1 MRGLALTMT
10 IALCII
16 SFISGYD
23 YASKHCTNAVT
34 RTDTII
40 KRDTVTLIPDTVCDT
55 VQLGERIVKVAV
67 RGDTLYRIDTV
78 AVSLPFVQ
86 KQYRDSSYS
95 AWVSGYEPSL
105 DSIKIFPKT
114 TIIRESK
121 VERKKDKRWGVYGGV
136 GIGVSDRVTPY
147 VGIGIGYR
155 IL

>member
-16 SFISGYD
+16 CFISGYD
-23 YASKHCTNAVT
+23 YASKHCANVVT

-40 KRDTVTLIPDTVCDT
+40 KRDTVTLVPDTVYRT
-55 VQLGERIVKVAV
+55 IELGERIVKVAV
-67 RGDTLYRIDTV
+67 HDTLHRTDTV
-78 AVSLPFVQ
+78 TVSLPFVQ
-86 KQYRDSSYS
+86 KQYKDSNYS

-114 TIIRESK
+114 IIVRESK
-121 VERKKDKRWGVYGGV
+121 VERKKDRRWGVYGGV

>member
-1 MRGLALTMT
+1 MRGLALIMT

-23 YASKHCTNAVT
+23 YASKHCANVVT
-34 RTDTII
+34 RADTII
-40 KRDTVTLIPDTVCDT
+40 KRDTVTAVPDTVYRT
-55 VQLGERIVKVAV
+55 IELGERIVKVAV
-67 RGDTLYRIDTV
+67 RGDTLHRIDTV
-78 AVSLPFVQ
+78 TVSLPFVQ
-86 KQYRDSSYS
+86 KQYKDSSYS

-105 DSIKIFPKT
+105 DSIKIFPLT

-121 VERKKDKRWGVYGGV
+121 VEKQKDRRWGVYGGV

>member
-16 SFISGYD
+16 CFISGYD
-23 YASKHCTNAVT
+23 YANKHCANVVT

-67 RGDTLYRIDTV
+67 RGDTLHRIDTV
-78 AVSLPFVQ
+78 TVSLPFVQ
-86 KQYRDSSYS
+86 KQYKDSNYS

-114 TIIRESK
+114 IIVRESK
-121 VERKKDKRWGVYGGV
+121 VERKKDRRWGVYGGV
-136 GIGVSDRVTPY
+136 GIGVSDRITPC
-147 VGIGIGYR
+147 VGVGIGYR

>member
-16 SFISGYD
+16 CFISGYD
-23 YASKHCTNAVT
+23 YASKHCANVVT

-40 KRDTVTLIPDTVCDT
+40 KRDTVTLVPDTVYRT
-55 VQLGERIVKVAV
+55 IELGERIVKVAV
-67 RGDTLYRIDTV
+67 HDTLHRTDTMT
-78 AVSLPFVQ
+78 VSLPFVQ
-86 KQYRDSSYS
+86 KQYKDSSYS

-114 TIIRESK
+114 IIVRESK
-121 VERKKDKRWGVYGGV
+121 VERKKDRRWGVYGGV

>member
-23 YASKHCTNAVT
+23 YASKHCANVVT

-67 RGDTLYRIDTV
+67 HDTLHRTDTV
-78 AVSLPFVQ
+78 TVSLPFVQ
-86 KQYRDSSYS
+86 KQYKDSNYS

-114 TIIRESK
+114 IIVRESK
-121 VERKKDKRWGVYGGV
+121 VERKKDRRWGVFGGV
-136 GIGVSDRVTPY
+136 GIGVSDRITPC
-147 VGIGIGYR
+147 VGVGIGYR

>member
-23 YASKHCTNAVT
+23 YASKHCTNVVT
-34 RTDTII
+34 RADTII
-40 KRDTVTLIPDTVCDT
+40 KRDTVTAVPDTIYKT
-55 VQLGERIVKVAV
+55 IELGERIVKVAV
-67 RGDTLYRIDTV
+67 HDTLYRIDTV

-105 DSIKIFPKT
+105 DSIKIFPQT

-121 VERKKDKRWGVYGGV
+121 VEKQKDRRWGVYGGV

>member
-16 SFISGYD
+16 CFISGYD
-23 YASKHCTNAVT
+23 YANKHCANVVT

-40 KRDTVTLIPDTVCDT
+40 KRDTVTLVPDTVYRT
-55 VQLGERIVKVAV
+55 IELGERIVKVAV
-67 RGDTLYRIDTV
+67 HDTLHRIDTV
-78 AVSLPFVQ
+78 TVSLPFVQ
-86 KQYRDSSYS
+86 KQYKDSSYS

-114 TIIRESK
+114 IIVRESK
-121 VERKKDKRWGVYGGV
+121 VERKKDRRWGVYGGV
-136 GIGVSDRVTPY
+136 GIGVSDRITPC
-147 VGIGIGYR
+147 VGVGIGYR

>member
-23 YASKHCTNAVT
+23 YASKHCTNVVT
-34 RTDTII
+34 RADTII
-40 KRDTVTLIPDTVCDT
+40 KRDTVTAVPDTIYKT
-55 VQLGERIVKVAV
+55 IELGEKIVKVAV

-86 KQYRDSSYS
+86 KQYKDSSYS

-121 VERKKDKRWGVYGGV
+121 VEKQKDRRWGVYGGV

>member
-16 SFISGYD
+16 CFISGYD
-23 YASKHCTNAVT
+23 YASKHCANVVI

-40 KRDTVTLIPDTVCDT
+40 KRDTVTAVPDTVYKT
-55 VQLGERIVKVAV
+55 IELGERIVKVAV
-67 RGDTLYRIDTV
+67 HDTLHRIDTV

-105 DSIKIFPKT
+105 DSIRIFPKT

-121 VERKKDKRWGVYGGV
+121 VEKQKDRRWGVYGGV

>member
-1 MRGLALTMT
+1 MRGLTTL
-10 IALCII
+10 LII
-16 SFISGYD
+16 STCCVISFVSGYD
-23 YASKHCTNAVT
+23 FAGKCYYSIPP
-34 RTDTII
+34 DTII

-78 AVSLPFVQ
+78 TVSLPFVQ

-105 DSIKIFPKT
+105 DSIKIFPQT

-121 VERKKDKRWGVYGGV
+121 VEKQKDRRWGVYGGV

>member
-16 SFISGYD
+16 CFISGYD
-23 YASKHCTNAVT
+23 YASKHCANVVT

-40 KRDTVTLIPDTVCDT
+40 KRDTVTLVPDTVYRT
-55 VQLGERIVKVAV
+55 IELGERIVKVAV
-67 RGDTLYRIDTV
+67 HDTLHRTDTV
-78 AVSLPFVQ
+78 TVSLPFVQ
-86 KQYRDSSYS
+86 KQYKDSNYS

-114 TIIRESK
+114 IIVRESK
-121 VERKKDKRWGVYGGV
+121 VERKKDRRWGVFGGV
-136 GIGVSDRVTPY
+136 GIGVSDRITPC
-147 VGIGIGYR
+147 VGVGIGYR

>member
-16 SFISGYD
+16 CFISGYD
-23 YASKHCTNAVT
+23 YASKHCANVVT

-67 RGDTLYRIDTV
+67 RDTLHRIDTV
-78 AVSLPFVQ
+78 TVSLPFVQ
-86 KQYRDSSYS
+86 KQYKDSNYS

-114 TIIRESK
+114 IIVRESK
-121 VERKKDKRWGVYGGV
+121 VERKKDRRWGVYGGV
-136 GIGVSDRVTPY
+136 GIDVSDRVTPY

>member
-16 SFISGYD
+16 CFISGYD
-23 YASKHCTNAVT
+23 YASKHCANVVT

-40 KRDTVTLIPDTVCDT
+40 KRDTVTAVPDTVYRT
-55 VQLGERIVKVAV
+55 IELGERIVKVAV
-67 RGDTLYRIDTV
+67 RDTLHRIDTV
-78 AVSLPFVQ
+78 TVSLPFVQ
-86 KQYRDSSYS
+86 KQYKDSNYS

-114 TIIRESK
+114 IIVRESK
-121 VERKKDKRWGVYGGV
+121 VERKKDRRWGVYGGV
-136 GIGVSDRVTPY
+136 GIGVSGRVTPY

>member
-23 YASKHCTNAVT
+23 YASKHCANVVT

-67 RGDTLYRIDTV
+67 RDTLHRIDTV
-78 AVSLPFVQ
+78 TVSLPFVQ
-86 KQYRDSSYS
+86 KQYKDSNYS

-114 TIIRESK
+114 IIVRESK
-121 VERKKDKRWGVYGGV
+121 VERKKDRRWGVFGGV
-136 GIGVSDRVTPY
+136 GIGVSDRITPC
-147 VGIGIGYR
+147 VGVGIGYR

>member
-16 SFISGYD
+16 CFISGYD
-23 YASKHCTNAVT
+23 YASKHCANVVT

-40 KRDTVTLIPDTVCDT
+40 KRDTVTAVPDTVYRT
-55 VQLGERIVKVAV
+55 IELGERIVKVAV
-67 RGDTLYRIDTV
+67 HDTLHRTDTV
-78 AVSLPFVQ
+78 TVSLPFVQ
-86 KQYRDSSYS
+86 KQYKDSSYS

-114 TIIRESK
+114 IIVRESK
-121 VERKKDKRWGVYGGV
+121 VERKKDRRWGVYGGV

>member
-1 MRGLALTMT
+1 MRGLVLTMT

-16 SFISGYD
+16 CFISGYD
-23 YASKHCTNAVT
+23 YASKRCTNVVT

-40 KRDTVTLIPDTVCDT
+40 KRDTVTSIPDTVYRT
-55 VQLGERIVKVAV
+55 IELGERIVKVAV
-67 RGDTLYRIDTV
+67 HDTLYRIDTV
-78 AVSLPFVQ
+78 TVSLPFVQ
-86 KQYRDSSYS
+86 KQYKDSSYS

-105 DSIKIFPKT
+105 DSIKIFPQT

-121 VERKKDKRWGVYGGV
+121 VEKQKDRRWGVYGGV

>member
-16 SFISGYD
+16 CFISGYD
-23 YASKHCTNAVT
+23 YASKHCANVVT

-40 KRDTVTLIPDTVCDT
+40 KRDTVTAVPDTVYMT
-55 VQLGERIVKVAV
+55 IELGERIVKVAV
-67 RGDTLYRIDTV
+67 RDTLHRIDTV
-78 AVSLPFVQ
+78 TVSLPFVQ
-86 KQYRDSSYS
+86 KQYKDSNYS

-114 TIIRESK
+114 IIVRESK
-121 VERKKDKRWGVYGGV
+121 VERKKDRRWGVYGGV
-136 GIGVSDRVTPY
+136 GIGVSGRVTPY

>member
-16 SFISGYD
+16 CFISGYD
-23 YASKHCTNAVT
+23 YASKHCANVVT

-40 KRDTVTLIPDTVCDT
+40 KRDTVTAVPDTVYRT
-55 VQLGERIVKVAV
+55 IELGERIVKVAV
-67 RGDTLYRIDTV
+67 HDTLHRTDTMT
-78 AVSLPFVQ
+78 VSLPFVQ
-86 KQYRDSSYS
+86 KQYKDSSYS

-114 TIIRESK
+114 IIVRESK
-121 VERKKDKRWGVYGGV
+121 VERKKDRRWGVYGGV

>member
-1 MRGLALTMT
+1 MRGLTLTMT

-16 SFISGYD
+16 CFISGYD
-23 YASKHCTNAVT
+23 YASKHCTNVVT
-34 RTDTII
+34 RADTII

-78 AVSLPFVQ
+78 TVSLPFVQ
-86 KQYRDSSYS
+86 KQYKDSSYS

-105 DSIKIFPKT
+105 DSIRIFPKT

-121 VERKKDKRWGVYGGV
+121 VEKQKDRRWGVYGGV

-147 VGIGIGYR
+147 VGVGIGYR